1 MERAVINTIIGR
13 NIKHYRLL
21 QGLSQKAVG
30 NHLGITFQQ
39 MQKYENGINAINC
52 EKLIQLTELFRC
64 SVNDLCRDAVDDTAM
79 HNPEHPWNPY
89 KVHALI
95 SHFNRIRSRKL
106 RNQACGIMR
115 ILADISCG
123 KEKEML

>member
-1 MERAVINTIIGR
+1 MERTGINLIIGR
-13 NIKHYRLL
+13 NIKHHRLM

-52 EKLIQLTELFRC
+52 EKLIQLAELFRC
-64 SVNDLCRDAVDDTAM
+64 SVNDLCKDATDDTSA
-79 HNPEHPWNPY
+79 HDPAHPWNPY

-95 SHFNRIRSRKL
+95 SHFNRIRSHKL
-106 RNQACGIMR
+106 RNQACGIVK
-115 ILADISCG
+115 IIADIASENA
-123 KEKEML
+123 KETL